1 MQTHTQEYFYKYLTT
16 NAGIA
21 TLQNMTTKWSSPLLF
36 NDPWDMQMKMQF
48 SFSYDELKDAIT
60 KELEQLVYQ
69 DEEPIFIN
77 HHLYFPMIV
86 KLLRKNK
93 HRIPKDQIIEQSKL
107 GLDEGTIN
115 SQKILE
121 DLNGI
126 WKEEVRDSR
135 VFCVSE
141 DCENRLMWTHYAD
154 EYRGIV
160 IKFKCLPEFDTALC
174 AAEKI
179 MYTSSAPTIDFSLE
193 DYVKEM
199 TGQSD
204 KKKNIAHEYT
214 YTKSDDWAYEK
225 EWRCRAKVHP
235 DRGNVEDL
243 FDFSKILPQEIDSV
257 FFGFKISEENKQIFL
272 DLLSHSD
279 FNHVKIFITSK
290 NFDSFCHEHEQIR

>member
-1 MQTHTQEYFYKYLTT
+1 MKTHNQEYFYKYLTA

-48 SFSYDELKDAIT
+48 SFSFDELKDAIT
-60 KELEQLVYQ
+60 NELEQLVYQ

-77 HHLYFPMIV
+77 HQLTFPIIV
-86 KLLRKNK
+86 KLLRENK
-93 HRIPKDQIIEQSKL
+93 HLTPKNEIIKQSKL
-107 GLDEGTIN
+107 GLDEGVIN
-115 SQKILE
+115 SQKILDE
-121 DLNGI
+121 LNEI
-126 WKEEVRDSR
+126 WKEEARDSR
-135 VFCVSE
+135 IFCVSE
-141 DCENRLMWTHYAD
+141 DFENRLMWAHYAED
-154 EYRGIV
+154 YKGIV

-179 MYTSSAPTIDFSLE
+179 MYTSCAPTIDLSLE

-204 KKKNIAHEYT
+204 KKKNIAHVYT

-225 EWRCRAKVHP
+225 EWRCRTKVHP
-235 DRGNVEDL
+235 ERGNVEDQ

-257 FFGFKISEENKQIFL
+257 YFGFKMFEKNKQIFL
-272 DLLSHSD
+272 DLLNRSD
-279 FNHVKIFITSK
+279 LNHVKIFTTSK
-290 NFDSFCHEHEQIR
+290 NSASFCHEHEQIR